1 MRLPGRSQG
10 GATGGDP
17 DGASDGEHAA
27 ADDAALGELLR
38 ETRLSR
44 AYTLEEVERDTR
56 INSVY
61 LEALEHGR
69 YELLPAPV
77 YTRGFVRSYAR
88 HLGLDE
94 EQALSLLPAELPRPA
109 GLEPMAG
116 LRRTPGPSLP
126 TINRPLAAGLVAA
139 AVLFVLALLALARLG
154 GGGEPASPGPSP
166 TASPSPAVSTPAAA
180 GVPTAATVPPFADGE
195 MPDLRGVDRE
205 TAEALLDDLDLERV
219 VIEVNSDE
227 TAPGRVLDQFP
238 APATAVGPGDV
249 VTLVISRAA
258 PE

>member
-1 MRLPGRSQG
+1 MRWPGRSQG
-10 GATGGDP
+10 DAAGGAP
-17 DGASDGEHAA
+17 DGEHDGEPTPL
-27 ADDAALGELLR
+27 DDVALGELLR
-38 ETRLSR
+38 EARLSR

-56 INSVY
+56 INSAY

-69 YELLPAPV
+69 YEVLPAPV

-94 EQALSLLPAELPRPA
+94 EQALSLLPAELPRPQ

-116 LRRTPGPSLP
+116 LRRTPGPTLP
-126 TINRPLAAGLVAA
+126 TINRPLAAGLAA
-139 AVLFVLALLALARLG
+139 GAVVFVLALFALARLG
-154 GGGEPASPGPSP
+154 EGGGAQSPGTSP
-166 TASPSPAVSTPAAA
+166 TASPPPATSTAGPA
-180 GVPTAATVPPFADGE
+180 GVPPAATVPPFADGE

-205 TAEALLDDLDLERV
+205 TAEGLLDDLELERV

-227 TAPGRVLDQFP
+227 TAPGRILDQFP
-238 APATAVGPGDV
+238 APGAAVGPGDV

-258 PE
+258 AR